1 MTWKDFLN
9 RPKYV
14 FGLIVTLVA
23 VWLLFNPHVIADL
36 INRVIMPLLMH
47 LLVIAI
53 MIWGVKIMIFGKKS
67 GKK

>member
-1 MTWKDFLN
+1 MTWRDFFN

-14 FGLIVTLVA
+14 LGLIATLVA
-23 VWLLFNPHVIADL
+23 IWLLFNPHVIADL
-36 INRVIMPLLMH
+36 INRVVMPLLMN

-53 MIWGVKIMIFGKKS
+53 MIWGIKIMVFGNKS